1 VRPEGGRKRDPL
13 AQKLLL
19 KKWVEPSAPAGGS
32 ITGMTTF
39 DAERYSRQTRFAPLG
54 PEGQARLAA
63 ARVAVMGSG
72 ALGSVVAMALVRSG
86 VGHLRLI
93 DRDVPELSNLPRQVL
108 FDEADVAAGLP
119 KAVAAARHLARINSA
134 VVIEPFVADLTAT
147 SAARLLR
154 GVDVVVDGSDN
165 FEARFLINEFC
176 CREGVPWVHGGAI
189 GAEGRVLTVLPGRTA
204 CLRCL
209 VPEPPAAG
217 SLPTCDTAGILGP
230 TALVVGAVEAAEA
243 IKLLAAAGTLLGT
256 SGTARRLGERR
267 LGDRLLGD
275 RLLVCDLWE
284 GSWRSVD
291 LSPLSARGCPT
302 CRGGDFPWL
311 EGRLGGPATAL
322 CGRDAVQVSPA
333 AGATIDL
340 AAVAGRLATIGRVTT
355 SNAWIVRA
363 EVEAG
368 IELSVFADGRAIV
381 TGTRE
386 EARARAIV
394 SRYLG
399 A

>member
-1 VRPEGGRKRDPL
+1 M
-13 AQKLLL
+13 A
-19 KKWVEPSAPAGGS
+19 
-32 ITGMTTF
+32 TF
-39 DAERYSRQTRFAPLG
+39 DADRYSRQTRYAPLG

-63 ARVAVMGSG
+63 GRVAVIGSG
-72 ALGSVVAMALVRSG
+72 ALGGVVAMALVRAG
-86 VGHLRLI
+86 VGYVRVV

-119 KAVAAARHLARINSA
+119 KAVAAARHLERINSA
-134 VVIEPFVADLTAT
+134 VVIEPVVADLTANT
-147 SAARLLR
+147 ADRLLG

-176 CREGVPWVHGGAI
+176 CRQGVPWVHGGAI
-189 GAEGRVLTVLPGRTA
+189 GAEGRVLTIVPGRTA

-209 VPEPPAAG
+209 VPEPPVVG

-230 TALVVGAVEAAEA
+230 AALVVGAVEATEA
-243 IKLLAAAGTLLGT
+243 IKLLCADTKCGL
-256 SGTARRLGERR
+256 SGMAQR
-267 LGDRLLGD
+267 LGD

-284 GSWRSVD
+284 GSWRMVD
-291 LSPLSARGCPT
+291 LAPLSARGCPT
-302 CRGGDFPWL
+302 CRGGDYPWL
-311 EGRLGGPATAL
+311 DGRLGGPATAL
-322 CGRDAVQVSPA
+322 CGRDAVQVTPA
-333 AGATIDL
+333 AGARIDL
-340 AAVAGRLATIGRVTT
+340 AALAGRLATVGRVTMN
-355 SNAWIVRA
+355 SPWIVRA